1 MRGAYGRLPALDK
14 PALMLG
20 DYLTGVLPEVPA
32 AADYIN
38 QGGWEMLGNDL
49 AGDCVG
55 VTWANERRLVSTV
68 LSLDGY
74 YPTQDEVWA
83 VYQTQNP
90 DFDPNGTAD
99 TNGPGSEADRGM
111 VIQTLLEHL
120 VKYGGPDGA
129 QARGFAKV
137 DPHNPAQVN
146 AALAIFGCLWAGIE
160 VTAVNEQEFDAGKAW
175 SVAAKSPVVGG
186 HSVITGGYGGHGDG
200 ALAGAVRGITWA
212 QEFSFTAAYLS
223 SRVKE
228 LWAVIW
234 PEHLTGRFFLD
245 GMNMTQ
251 FAADY
256 TAITGRPFPAVI
268 PPAPSPTP
276 GKYTADDLDR
286 ALADHLDPWAAAHHI
301 GANEKAV
308 KAYMTWRAGK
318 TGL

>member
-1 MRGAYGRLPALDK
+1 MRGAYGRLAPVNK
-14 PALMLG
+14 PALTLG
-20 DYLTGVLPEVPA
+20 TYLTGVLPEVPA
-32 AADYIN
+32 AEDYIG
-38 QGGWEMLGNDL
+38 QGGWEMLGNDV

-68 LSLDGY
+68 LTPNGY
-74 YPTQDEVWA
+74 YPAQDQVWA

-90 DFDPNGTAD
+90 DFDPNGTAE

-120 VKYGGPDGA
+120 VKVGGPDGVKA
-129 QARGFAKV
+129 LGFAKV
-137 DPHNPAQVN
+137 DQHNPQEVR
-146 AALAIFGCLWAGIE
+146 AALAIFGCLWTGID
-160 VTAVNEQEFDAGKAW
+160 VTAVNEQEFDAGKPW
-175 SVAAKSPVVGG
+175 SVAATSPVVGG
-186 HSVITGGYGGHGDG
+186 HSVMTGGYGGMGMG
-200 ALAGAVRGITWA
+200 PLAGAVRGITWA

-223 SRVKE
+223 KRVEE

-234 PEHLTGRFFLD
+234 PEHLTGTYFLD
-245 GMNMTQ
+245 GMNLSQ

-256 TAITGRPFPAVI
+256 TAITGRPFPAVVPSPP
-268 PPAPSPTP
+268 PPAP
-276 GKYTADDLDR
+276 GGFVADELDR